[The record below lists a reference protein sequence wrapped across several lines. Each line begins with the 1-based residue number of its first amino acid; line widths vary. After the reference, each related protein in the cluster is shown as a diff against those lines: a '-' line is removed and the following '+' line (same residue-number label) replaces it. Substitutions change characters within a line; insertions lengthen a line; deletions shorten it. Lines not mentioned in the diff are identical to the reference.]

1 MSPLNPLRPPPW
13 MAALG
18 EHDAPGL
25 FERPAPPSPLS
36 VLHKHGARSLSPLS
50 LPGPSSPPCT
60 PCTPSACT
68 RAPAKPRR
76 PDAELARI
84 EHHVCALDSPCP

>member
-1 MSPLNPLRPPPW
+1 MSPMNPRRAPPW

-18 EHDAPGL
+18 EHDAADL
-25 FERPAPPSPLS
+25 FERPVPPSPLAA
-36 VLHKHGARSLSPLS
+36 LHRHGARNLSPLS
-50 LPGPSSPPCT
+50 LAGPPCP
-60 PCTPSACT
+60 PCAAGVQA
-68 RAPAKPRR
+68 RALSKPRR

>member
-1 MSPLNPLRPPPW
+1 MSPLNPRRPPSW

-25 FERPAPPSPLS
+25 FERHAPPSPLA
-36 VLHKHGARSLSPLS
+36 VLRERGARCLSPLS
-50 LPGPSSPPCT
+50 LPGPPSP
-60 PCTPSACT
+60 ACAPGAQA
-68 RAPAKPRR
+68 RALSKPRR